1 MPEPLTTQ
9 GGGRARLAEVPRPA
23 LILGF
28 AGLVPFL
35 ACAAGAWASGVGD
48 SLILVTA
55 QIGYGAIVLGFLGA
69 VHWGLAIAQAA
80 ADNWRRLLPAVL
92 PALAGWIA
100 FMLPAPLGLALLALG
115 FAGIHFA
122 DRAAVTANRAPAWYA
137 ALRRPLTLLVLLS
150 LAASYGALAAKL

>member
-1 MPEPLTTQ
+1 MPEPLSAET
-9 GGGRARLAEVPRPA
+9 GRARLAAVPHPA

-28 AGLVPFL
+28 AGLIPFL
-35 ACAAGAWASGVGD
+35 ACAAGAWAGAAGD

-55 QIGYGAIVLGFLGA
+55 QIGYGAVVLGFLGA

-92 PALAGWIA
+92 PALLGWIA
-100 FMLPAPLGLALLALG
+100 FLLPAPLGLALLALG
-115 FAGIHFA
+115 FAGAYFA

-137 ALRRPLTLLVLLS
+137 ALRKPLTLVVLLS
-150 LAASYGALAAKL
+150 LGASYGALAAKI